1 MLRIS
6 RTKKI
11 SEMSAANPPVASCE
25 SGDTVVFETND
36 CFDGS
41 VGPDGVR
48 DWAGKK
54 AGKYMGNPA
63 TGPLFVKGAEPGDV
77 LCVEILDIQVRSWG
91 AMGCGFGEAGFARI
105 SADGGDNADSDI
117 SANGSDTSETAG
129 GAADCDTSADSGK
142 TGTPIKNQTRA
153 FHYEDGFVKIGGKRI
168 PIQPMIGVIGVA
180 PAGEGIS
187 TYVPDSH
194 GGNMDCNRIVAGAKI
209 LLPVS
214 VSGALLAMGDLHA
227 LMGDGEVFQYGLETA
242 GEVTVRVSVIKKATA
257 APDTSA
263 MPAASAIQAAM
274 PIKFPILYQGGRVMV
289 IASAKSYDDA
299 VRLSIESM
307 FELLISNGWDR
318 TEAGML
324 MSMKCDLAICQT
336 VDPNVTVRAMIDEDL
351 VVRAASHE

>member
-1 MLRIS
+1 MLKIS

-11 SEMSAANPPVASCE
+11 TEMSASNPPVASCE
-25 SGDTVVFETND
+25 NGDTIVFETND

-41 VGPDGVR
+41 VGPDGIR

-105 SADGGDNADSDI
+105 SADCTA
-117 SANGSDTSETAG
+117 SAPS
-129 GAADCDTSADSGK
+129 
-142 TGTPIKNQTRA
+142 KNQTRA
-153 FHYEDGFVKIGGKRI
+153 FHYEDGFVKIGGKKI
-168 PIQPMIGVIGVA
+168 HIQPMIGVIGVA
-180 PAGEGIS
+180 PTGEGIS
-187 TYVPDSH
+187 TYVPDFH

-227 LMGDGEVFQYGLETA
+227 LMGDGEVFQYGLETS
-242 GEVTVRVSVIKKATA
+242 GEVTVRVSVIKNTDGVPDASTMPTTAPNTA
-257 APDTSA
+257 A
-263 MPAASAIQAAM
+263 IQLPM

-307 FELLISNGWDR
+307 FDLLVSNGWDR

-351 VVRAASHE
+351 VVRAASH

>member
-6 RTKKI
+6 RTQKI

-25 SGDTVVFETND
+25 SGDIVVFETND

-48 DWAGKK
+48 DWVGKK

-77 LCVEILDIQVRSWG
+77 LCVEIMDIQVRSWG

-105 SADGGDNADSDI
+105 AADGGNNASDL
-117 SANGSDTSETAG
+117 
-129 GAADCDTSADSGK
+129 
-142 TGTPIKNQTRA
+142 IKNQTRA
-153 FHYEDGFVKIGGKRI
+153 FHYEDGFVKIGRKKI

-180 PAGEGIS
+180 PAGDGIS

-194 GGNMDCNRIVAGAKI
+194 GGNMDCNRIVAGSKI

-227 LMGDGEVFQYGLETA
+227 LMGDGEVFLYGLETA
-242 GEVTVRVSVIKKATA
+242 GEVTVRVSVIKKAAGVPDTST
-257 APDTSA
+257 APDTSTTPGA
-263 MPAASAIQAAM
+263 SNTPGASAIQAAM
-274 PIKFPILYQGGRVMV
+274 PIKFPILYQGGRMMV

-307 FELLISNGWDR
+307 FDLLVSNGWDR
-318 TEAGML
+318 TDAGML

-336 VDPNVTVRAMIDEDL
+336 VDPNVTVRAMIDENLL
-351 VVRAASHE
+351 V

>member
-6 RTKKI
+6 RTQKI

-25 SGDTVVFETND
+25 SGDIVVFETND

-48 DWAGKK
+48 DWEGKK

-77 LCVEILDIQVRSWG
+77 LCVEIMDIQVRSWG

-105 SADGGDNADSDI
+105 TADGGHNAD
-117 SANGSDTSETAG
+117 GGHTSETAG
-129 GAADCDTSADSGK
+129 SAADCDTSADSGNASA
-142 TGTPIKNQTRA
+142 PIKNQTHA
-153 FHYEDGFVKIGGKRI
+153 FHYEDGFVKIGGKKI

-194 GGNMDCNRIVAGAKI
+194 GGNMDCNRIVAGSKI

-242 GEVTVRVSVIKKATA
+242 GEVTVRVSVIKKAA
-257 APDTSA
+257 GVPDT
-263 MPAASAIQAAM
+263 SAIQAAM
-274 PIKFPILYQGGRVMV
+274 PIKFPTLYQGGRVMV

-307 FELLISNGWDR
+307 FDLLVSNGWDR
-318 TEAGML
+318 TDAGML

-336 VDPNVTVRAMIDEDL
+336 VDPNVTVRAMIDENLL
-351 VVRAASHE
+351 V

>member
-6 RTKKI
+6 RTQKI

-25 SGDTVVFETND
+25 SGDIVVFETND

-48 DWAGKK
+48 DWVGKK

-77 LCVEILDIQVRSWG
+77 LCVEIMDIQVRSWG

-105 SADGGDNADSDI
+105 AADGGNNASDL
-117 SANGSDTSETAG
+117 
-129 GAADCDTSADSGK
+129 
-142 TGTPIKNQTRA
+142 IKNQTRA
-153 FHYEDGFVKIGGKRI
+153 FHYEDGFVKIGGKKI
-168 PIQPMIGVIGVA
+168 PIHPMIGVIGVA
-180 PAGEGIS
+180 PAGDGIS

-194 GGNMDCNRIVAGAKI
+194 GGNMDCNRIVAGSKI

-242 GEVTVRVSVIKKATA
+242 GEVTVRVSVIKKAA
-257 APDTSA
+257 GVPDTSNT
-263 MPAASAIQAAM
+263 PGASAIQAAM

-307 FELLISNGWDR
+307 FDLLVSNGWDR
-318 TEAGML
+318 TDAGML

-336 VDPNVTVRAMIDEDL
+336 VDPNVTVRAMIDENLL
-351 VVRAASHE
+351 V